1 MRRGRLDDRELS
13 RFFPR
18 ITLTLVA
25 GFLLFL
31 LSSGLYVL
39 PVLLEPAPPG
49 AILDYHQ
56 ERVRARMQ
64 GKVIWFLV
72 GSFLC
77 TALVSARPRGGSAR
91 KP

>member
-1 MRRGRLDDRELS
+1 MPGGRPDDREPS
-13 RFFPR
+13 SFFPR
-18 ITLTLVA
+18 VTLSLLG

-31 LSSGLYVL
+31 LSAGLYVL

-49 AILDYHQ
+49 AIPDYHQ

-64 GKVIWFLV
+64 GKVHWFLV

-77 TALVSARPRGGSAR
+77 AALVSARPRAR

>member
-1 MRRGRLDDRELS
+1 MRRGRPNDRELS

-18 ITLTLVA
+18 ITLSLVA

-49 AILDYHQ
+49 AILDYPQ

-77 TALVSARPRGGSAR
+77 SALVSARARGGSAR

>member
-1 MRRGRLDDRELS
+1 MTLS
-13 RFFPR
+13 
-18 ITLTLVA
+18 LAA

-49 AILDYHQ
+49 AILDYHK

-77 TALVSARPRGGSAR
+77 ASLVTARPRRGSTH